1 MLIYGN
7 IRSKRK
13 KSSVKTIRANAEHSE
28 WLKSVG
34 YYGKRKNG
42 TVDRSYNLD
51 VACYAVRTGNTVAP
65 SNAIGN
71 GFKGRSVDDYKW
83 RKDMSESTATIAEI
97 ERKKTRVAPAYNKG
111 ATQYITDGADPKT
124 LGKKV

>member
-1 MLIYGN
+1 MIIYGHD
-7 IRSKRK
+7 RSKRRK
-13 KSSVKTIRANAEHSE
+13 TGVKQARANAAHAE

-34 YYGKRKNG
+34 YYGKRKD
-42 TVDRSYNLD
+42 VDRSYNLECSFLTIASNR
-51 VACYAVRTGNTVAP
+51 VPSPV

-83 RKDMSESTATIAEI
+83 RKEVVETSATIAEI

-111 ATQYITDGADPKT
+111 ATQYITDGTDPRY
-124 LGKKV
+124 LGRKV

>member
-1 MLIYGN
+1 MIIYGHD
-7 IRSKRK
+7 RSKRRK
-13 KSSVKTIRANAEHSE
+13 TGVKQARANAAHAE

-34 YYGKRKNG
+34 YYGKRKD
-42 TVDRSYNLD
+42 VDRSYNLECSFL
-51 VACYAVRTGNTVAP
+51 AINTDRVP
-65 SNAIGN
+65 PPVSNTIGN

-83 RKDMSESTATIAEI
+83 RKDVNETSATIAEI

-124 LGKKV
+124 LGRKV

>member
-1 MLIYGN
+1 MIIYGN
-7 IRSKRK
+7 NRSKKRK
-13 KSSVKTIRANAEHSE
+13 TSVKVARANAAHAE

-34 YYGKRKNG
+34 YTGARKN
-42 TVDRSYNLD
+42 VDRSYNLERSFINIPTSD
-51 VACYAVRTGNTVAP
+51 LVSPC

-83 RKDMSESTATIAEI
+83 RKDVEETAETIAEI

-124 LGKKV
+124 LGRKV